1 LNLSNKIIS
10 KKKSA
15 FTLIEV
21 ILSLGLG
28 ALTLVSTLQVMF
40 SLQQIWTETQT
51 QNAFD
56 QHVDGTCFFLQFIF
70 NNASSSKKNP
80 TTEIPRGKSKNIEI
94 VQPNWADG
102 FNDSYFQLSIQS
114 PPAIFSDNSSPLNS
128 PITIFFNLSTQNGLQ
143 FKWHS
148 SSKNVEN
155 ILDLYQTKI
164 SPFVDKIDLWYF
176 NPEFQTWEKED
187 DFLEKNNESL
197 IPDFLEITFKIKET
211 LESRYI
217 YLRKGF

>member
-1 LNLSNKIIS
+1 
-10 KKKSA
+10 
-15 FTLIEV
+15 LIEV

-80 TTEIPRGKSKNIEI
+80 TTEIPSGKSKNIEI

-114 PPAIFSDNSSPLNS
+114 PPAIFSDNSTPLNS
-128 PITIFFNLSTQNGLQ
+128 PITIFFDLSTQNGLQ

-197 IPDFLEITFKIKET
+197 IPDFLEITFKTKET

-217 YLRKGF
+217 YLRKRF